1 MFVDHAI
8 IHCVAGPGGN
18 GCNSFYKSK
27 FSKYKKAN
35 GGDGGKGGSIILK
48 ATPQVRTLLDV
59 KLTKTFKANQG
70 KHGSGNDMTGAAAKN
85 FVVKV
90 PIGTEVFDNDT
101 GDLLADLCEPGELVN
116 IARGGLGG
124 KGNHRLVEST
134 PGLPGVEKNV
144 RLELKI
150 IADVGLVGFPNA
162 GKSTLISCISN
173 AKSRIAAFPFTTK
186 QPILGV
192 LESGY
197 GESVIIA
204 DLPGLIE
211 GASAGKGLG
220 HRFLRHIERTKTLIH
235 LVDMAS
241 TEGRDPIEDHRIILD
256 ELKSYSPVLA
266 EKPIF
271 IVATKMDIPEATKI
285 LKKFR
290 KKVKGE
296 IYPISAVTGLG
307 IRELTKAIFKRHA
320 SGLSLEEDLDD
331 E

>member
-1 MFVDHAI
+1 MFVDHAV
-8 IHCVAGPGGN
+8 IHCLAGPGGN
-18 GCNSFYKSK
+18 GCNSFFKSK
-27 FSKYKKAN
+27 FNKYKKAN
-35 GGDGGKGGSIILK
+35 GGDGGNGGSIILK
-48 ATPQVRTLLDV
+48 AAPQIRTLLDV

-70 KHGSGNDMTGAAAKN
+70 RHGSGNDMTGAAAKN
-85 FVVKV
+85 FMVKV

-116 IARGGLGG
+116 IAKGGLGG
-124 KGNHRLVEST
+124 KGNHRLVEAT
-134 PGLPGVEKNV
+134 QGALGIEKNI

-197 GESVIIA
+197 GESVVIA

-211 GASAGKGLG
+211 GASAGRGLG

-241 TEGRDPIEDHRIILD
+241 TEGRDPVEDHRIILD

-271 IVATKMDIPEATKI
+271 IVATKMDIPESEEI
-285 LKKFR
+285 LKKF
-290 KKVKGE
+290 KEKVKAE

-307 IRELTKAIFKRHA
+307 VRELKRAIFKRHMNEL
-320 SGLSLEEDLDD
+320 GLDEELDD